1 MNFQNLQSIMS
12 EHPLLI
18 YTLVLIIVL
27 CISIVIASEK
37 QRVQKVKNSVRATR
51 LESLLV
57 IVIIIGIC
65 SGLYIFGAGIDGT
78 ASAFIGAILGW
89 IFKDYIIGIF
99 VFLHLYLRRLL
110 RKGNWIVLPE
120 HNIDGE
126 VEEISLLSIVVKNW
140 DNTSTVIPTYL
151 LHDNAFTNWQNIAD
165 GNTTGRRILYTFYL
179 DTQSIHTLSAKEKIA
194 VRSLFESKHMIFDE
208 SQEALNVTKFREYL
222 LSYLGGPNG
231 PASKSANLMV
241 RILESKG
248 CGLPVQIYAY
258 LKEVSNHDFSNA
270 QSKIVED
277 ILAQMPKFGLELFQE
292 PSATAVNQIQIVK

>member
-1 MNFQNLQSIMS
+1 MNFQKLQSIIS

-18 YTLVLIIVL
+18 CAIVLIIVL
-27 CISIVIASEK
+27 CISIVITSEK
-37 QRVQKVKNSVRATR
+37 QRVQKGKNSVRATHF
-51 LESLLV
+51 ESLLV
-57 IVIIIGIC
+57 CVIIIGIC
-65 SGLYIFGAGIDGT
+65 LGLYDFGESINST
-78 ASAFIGAILGW
+78 VSAFIGALLGW

-99 VFLHLYLRRLL
+99 VFLHLYFRRLL

-120 HNIDGE
+120 RNIDGK

-140 DNTSTVIPTYL
+140 DNTSTIFPTYL

-165 GNTTGRRILYTFYL
+165 GKTTGRRILYTFYL
-179 DTQSIHTLSAKEKIA
+179 DMQSIHTLSAEEQSSVK
-194 VRSLFESKHMIFDE
+194 SLFEAKQMIFDE
-208 SQEALNVTKFREYL
+208 SQEMLNVTQFRKYI

-248 CGLPVQIYAY
+248 EGLPVQIYAY
-258 LKEVSNHDFSNA
+258 LNEVSNHDFSNA

-277 ILAQMPKFGLELFQE
+277 ILAQIPKFGLELFQV
-292 PSATAVNQIQIVK
+292 PSANATSQVQLVK